1 MIKQLILI
9 FILLTQSAFS
19 QIISKD
25 NSFASNGKF
34 TTSGN
39 NTNNYW
45 SRMIQNSDGS
55 IYFIYNKN
63 NSSGTEKSF
72 LSKLTANGIVDIS
85 FGTNGELEL
94 PYISTDSQLKKQ
106 DDGKLLTFGFYDN
119 GAAITRI
126 LSSGQLDNT
135 FGVNGTSMI
144 PELGVDQN
152 DRSYGLILQN
162 GKIIVHGMEGTA
174 GQIHHKIYRL
184 DSNGIIDNTFGNNG
198 SVLTQGTWSSGSH
211 LLLDNQ
217 LNIVNLTN
225 TGIMEKFNSSGQPL
239 TSFGNNGVSQ
249 ISSSFS
255 SFGVGTALM
264 DSNNNIIYANAD
276 SEIIKIKS
284 DGTLDSSFNFD
295 STLLPSSVWITN
307 IIEKNG
313 YYYIGGM
320 NEDSNPTYFI
330 SKLNQN
336 GTIDPVF
343 NYFIET
349 DSTLVKIEDLIV
361 NDNNI
366 IANGSGYVVKYLLNS
381 LLSTAET
388 VKPDNNITFE
398 NPVKESF
405 VYFSKNK
412 VDKINIYSID
422 GKFLKT
428 FNNSNTS
435 ASGFAKGIYITNII
449 FENGTSSTMKLIKN

>member
-9 FILLTQSAFS
+9 FILLTQNAFS

-25 NSFASNGKF
+25 NSFATNGKF
-34 TTSGN
+34 TISGN
-39 NTNNYW
+39 NNYW
-45 SRMIQNSDGS
+45 SRMIQNPDGS
-55 IYFIYNKN
+55 IYFTYNKN
-63 NSSGTEKSF
+63 DISGAGKSF
-72 LSKLTANGIVDIS
+72 LSKLTANGIVDTF
-85 FGTNGELEL
+85 FGVNGELEL
-94 PYISTDSQLKKQ
+94 PYVSTDSQLKKQ
-106 DDGKLLTFGFYDN
+106 SDGKLLAFGFYN

-126 LSSGQLDNT
+126 LPNGQLDNT
-135 FGVNGTSMI
+135 FGVNGTVLI

-152 DRSYGLILQN
+152 DASYGIILQN
-162 GKIIVHGMEGTA
+162 GKIVVHGMEGTA

-225 TGIMEKFNSSGQPL
+225 TGIMEKFNSDGQPL
-239 TSFGNNGVSQ
+239 TSFGNNGVLQ
-249 ISSSFS
+249 ISYSFS
-255 SFGVGTALM
+255 NFGIGTAFM
-264 DSNNNIIYANAD
+264 DSNNNIIYANLDA
-276 SEIIKIKS
+276 EIIRIKP
-284 DGTLDSSFNFD
+284 DGIVDSTFNFD
-295 STLLPSSVWITN
+295 PSALPSPIWITN

-313 YYYIGGM
+313 YYYISGA
-320 NEDSNPTYFI
+320 NEDSNTTYFI
-330 SKLNQN
+330 SRLTQN
-336 GTIDPVF
+336 GSIDPVF

-349 DSTLVKIEDLIV
+349 DNTLVKIEDLIV

-366 IANGSGYVVKYLLNS
+366 IANGAGYVVKYLLNS
-381 LLSTAET
+381 SLSTTET

-412 VDKINIYSID
+412 IGKINIYSID
-422 GKFLKT
+422 GKLLKT
-428 FNNSNTS
+428 FKKSNTS
-435 ASGFAKGIYITNII
+435 ASDLTKGIYIADII
-449 FENGTSSTMKLIKN
+449 FENGTSTNMKLIKN